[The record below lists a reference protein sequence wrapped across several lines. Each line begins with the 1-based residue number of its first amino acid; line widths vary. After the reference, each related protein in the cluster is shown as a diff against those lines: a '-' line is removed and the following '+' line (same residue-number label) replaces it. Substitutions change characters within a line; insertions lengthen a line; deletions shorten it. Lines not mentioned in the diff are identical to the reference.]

1 MKNFCFYI
9 VAFFL
14 SLPPAAANV
23 EIRTV
28 KTDNSSSSKIASL
41 ENVSEKTKRLTIKK
55 ETIGD
60 DVKYVDV
67 IADFARA
74 DKGDEGYW
82 INGRGVYGNFDAENG
97 VYSVPR
103 SVMPIFGMKTKS
115 KTFWAHAKT
124 FRFDYDFRVEVRNG
138 RYAVFLRYKIADVRK
153 WFGDLYDDIILDFNM
168 LEAGEDNY
176 SAMARGYQK
185 YQIERGA
192 VKPIKER
199 IKDFPELDYLCDSMI
214 VRIQTHA
221 AKPIP
226 DKPIVYTKE
235 NEQEVVVHF
244 PVRRSRRICAGD

>member
-55 ETIGD
+55 ETIED
-60 DVKYVDV
+60 DEKYVDV

-97 VYSVPR
+97 VYSVPKR
-103 SVMPIFGMKTKS
+103 
-115 KTFWAHAKT
+115 T
-124 FRFDYDFRVEVRNG
+124 FRPKPSVRYD
-138 RYAVFLRYKIADVRK
+138 
-153 WFGDLYDDIILDFNM
+153 
-168 LEAGEDNY
+168 
-176 SAMARGYQK
+176 
-185 YQIERGA
+185 
-192 VKPIKER
+192 
-199 IKDFPELDYLCDSMI
+199 
-214 VRIQTHA
+214 
-221 AKPIP
+221 
-226 DKPIVYTKE
+226 
-235 NEQEVVVHF
+235 
-244 PVRRSRRICAGD
+244 SRRGQERPLCGFSQI